1 MFMYN
6 LILNDYDKS
15 VYENELK
22 GFLPETFIDLHTHI
36 WKNTFEPYGD
46 PNGGATWTKLVAD
59 EMTAPNLMD
68 GLKELFPANEV
79 IPLVFGGV
87 DQNVDECNRYVE
99 EEAEK
104 FKFPTLLRTD
114 YTMTP
119 DELEEQVKK
128 GGHLGLK
135 PYITNCPPYI
145 PAAEIR
151 IFDYL
156 TPEHLEV
163 ANKNGWIVMLHI
175 PRAGRLKDSVN
186 VGQLMEIEKKYPNV
200 RLVVAHVGRAYSK
213 QDLGNA
219 FKILKNTQN
228 MMFDFTANLCDD
240 AIEECIKAV
249 GTKRLMYGS
258 DLPISIMRMYRVT
271 DETGFYYN
279 IVPKGMYGDVSDDR
293 HMKESTESTITLM
306 IYEQL
311 RAFKRVSEK
320 MKLTDSQIED
330 IMYNNSK
337 ELLGL

>member
-1 MFMYN
+1 MYN
-6 LILNDYDKS
+6 LIINDYDKS

-22 GFLPETFIDLHTHI
+22 NFLPDTFIDFHTHI
-36 WKNTFEPYGD
+36 WRNTFEPYGD
-46 PNGGATWTKLVAD
+46 ANGGSTWTRLVAD
-59 EMTAPNLMD
+59 ELTGADL
-68 GLKELFPANEV
+68 LESYEKLFPGKKV
-79 IPLVFGGV
+79 TPLVFGGWEQNI
-87 DQNVDECNRYVE
+87 DQCNRYVE
-99 EEAEK
+99 AEAEK
-104 FKFPTLLRTD
+104 FKFPTLMRTD
-114 YTMTP
+114 YMMTP
-119 DELEEQVKK
+119 DEIEEQVKA

-186 VGQLMEIEKKYPNV
+186 LGQLMEIEKKYPNV
-200 RLVVAHVGRAYSK
+200 KLIVAHVGRAYSK
-213 QDLGNA
+213 QDIGDA
-219 FKILKNTQN
+219 FELLKNTEN
-228 MMFDFTANLCDD
+228 MRFDFTANLCDD

-279 IVPKGMYGDVSDDR
+279 IIPRGLYGDVSYDK
-293 HMKESTESTITLM
+293 HMRESDEKTITLM
-306 IYEQL
+306 FYEQL

-320 MKLTDSQIED
+320 MKLTDGQIED
-330 IMYNNSK
+330 IMYLNSK